1 MKIFIAALCAAAALA
16 APALA
21 QDYKLGALLIEGPH
35 IFETP
40 PTARTAAGYMV
51 ITNTG
56 EADALLISADS
67 PVRTTELHRTE
78 TDANGVRRMREQED
92 GIVIPAGQSVTFEPG
107 GLHVMYMGLENA
119 VQEGQDMPTTLVF
132 ESEGSI
138 EVIFPVQKRRAGSH
152 GHGGHSN

>member
-1 MKIFIAALCAAAALA
+1 
-16 APALA
+16 
-21 QDYKLGALLIEGPH
+21 
-35 IFETP
+35 
-40 PTARTAAGYMV
+40 MV

-107 GLHVMYMGLENA
+107 GLHVMYMGLEDA

-138 EVIFPVQKRRAGSH
+138 EVIFPVEKRRAGSH